1 MLIGNP
7 SLIPQGIAMAGWPVT
22 SKGAVL
28 GSISKA
34 RCSTRPS
41 GASAGGSGVA
51 FSGSVGISR
60 RS

>member
-1 MLIGNP
+1 MLTGRP
-7 SLIPQGIAMAGWPVT
+7 SVMPQGTAMAGWPVT

-34 RCSTRPS
+34 RWRTRPS
-41 GASAGGSGVA
+41 GASGGGSGVA
-51 FSGSVGISR
+51 FKGSVGIRR